1 MLQSFPCCKDLWLKW
16 KCTLCINIS
25 KTYEQSL
32 PGNLR
37 KKYIGLETIRLQKA
51 FKTSWHHG
59 NTCQGPLATLPLPS
73 QEHLDTVS
81 KNKII
86 KILKGIRYNKIREN
100 DDVFKKS
107 CLFMRIFLIL
117 VFGFMLPTQKIFISS
132 PDRMIML
139 GVLLSLL
146 LLMFN

>member
-1 MLQSFPCCKDLWLKW
+1 MCCNHFPVAKIYGLNESAPFASTFPRL
-16 KCTLCINIS
+16 TN
-25 KTYEQSL
+25 
-32 PGNLR
+32 NHLR

-100 DDVFKKS
+100 EDAFKKS